1 MSGAC
6 TLPALSEHG
15 AAGPQPPHLLSLTP
29 PSATSALSVPSPHG
43 VFVKPSPASS
53 ELSPVPQ
60 NSGNSYPAVGLLG
73 FTESPVRHGTT
84 CWQAQ
89 LGTILFPDTGEAWGL
104 LVYFVRV
111 YVCARA
117 CAKSLQ
123 WFLTLCNHMHY
134 SRQAPLSMGFSRQEY
149 WSWLPCPPP
158 GDLPNPGVEPSSLMS
173 PALASRFFTTSATW
187 EGPQDYRNKDKTLRK
202 QCPQVREL

>member
-1 MSGAC
+1 MDSRRLADSSGCEDHLVCRGLA
-6 TLPALSEHG
+6 LSRLLSEHG

-123 WFLTLCNHMHY
+123 WFLTLCD
-134 SRQAPLSMGFSRQEY
+134 PMGRS
-149 WSWLPCPPP
+149 PP
-158 GDLPNPGVEPSSLMS
+158 GSFIHGILQAGLVEWVAMPSSRGS
-173 PALASRFFTTSATW
+173 PQPTSLALAGMFFTTSAIW
-187 EGPQDYRNKDKTLRK
+187 EALTLCDY
-202 QCPQVREL
+202 

>member
-1 MSGAC
+1 M
-6 TLPALSEHG
+6 
-15 AAGPQPPHLLSLTP
+15 P

-73 FTESPVRHGTT
+73 FRESPARHGTT
-84 CWQAQ
+84 CWHAQ

-111 YVCARA
+111 YV
-117 CAKSLQ
+117 
-123 WFLTLCNHMHY
+123 
-134 SRQAPLSMGFSRQEY
+134 LSHFSGF
-149 WSWLPCPPP
+149 
-158 GDLPNPGVEPSSLMS
+158 
-173 PALASRFFTTSATW
+173 
-187 EGPQDYRNKDKTLRK
+187 
-202 QCPQVREL
+202 